1 MTRRNW
7 ILFGLVGVLW
17 GIPYLFVKVAVQ
29 DFSPP
34 VIVFGRTIIGAAIL
48 IPLAIHEKSLMAAL
62 RGIKYVIPYA
72 FLEMVG
78 PWILITTAQQKIT
91 SGLTGLLVAT
101 VPIWATIMTS
111 IFGDHSVWH
120 PKRIFGLLIGFI
132 GVIAVVGIESLTGS
146 SNALAIGMVILASIF
161 YAYAVIM
168 ITRKLPGVSG
178 IAINAVAMAFTAIF
192 YFPMAVIKWPTHSVP
207 LNSWL
212 ALLSLGIFSTAI
224 AFALFFTLVADIGPA
239 RASLV
244 TYLNTA
250 VAVLL
255 GVLILSEPLTLGIT
269 IGLPMILIGS
279 YFAGRKKIES

>member
-48 IPLAIHEKSLMAAL
+48 IPLAIREKSLMAAL

-111 IFGDHSVWH
+111 LFGDHSVWH

-212 ALLSLGIFSTAI
+212 ALLGLGIFSTAI

-250 VAVLL
+250 IAVLL
-255 GVLILSEPLTLGIT
+255 GVLILSEPLTLGII
-269 IGLPMILIGS
+269 IGLPLILIGS
-279 YFAGRKKIES
+279 YFAGRRKLES

>member
-7 ILFGLVGVLW
+7 ILFGLVGALW

-34 VIVFGRTIIGAAIL
+34 VIVCGRTIIGAAIL
-48 IPLAIHEKSLMAAL
+48 IPLAIREKSLMAAL

-111 IFGDHSVWH
+111 LFGDHSVWH

-212 ALLSLGIFSTAI
+212 ALLGLGIFSTAI

-250 VAVLL
+250 IAVLL
-255 GVLILSEPLTLGIT
+255 GVLILSEPLTLGII
-269 IGLPMILIGS
+269 IGLPLILIGS
-279 YFAGRKKIES
+279 YFAGRRKIES

>member
-48 IPLAIHEKSLMAAL
+48 IPLAIREKSLMAAL

-111 IFGDHSVWH
+111 LFGDHSVWH

-146 SNALAIGMVILASIF
+146 SNPLAIGMVILASIF

-192 YFPMAVIKWPTHSVP
+192 YLPMAVIKWPTHSVP

-224 AFALFFTLVADIGPA
+224 AFAIFFTLLADIGPA
-239 RASLV
+239 RGSLV

-255 GVLILSEPLTLGIT
+255 GVLILSEPLTLGII

-279 YFAGRKKIES
+279 YFAGRKKIEI